1 MFKFSDINHL
11 NSFIGSP
18 EMFRHSV
25 HATETADGL
34 GKPVTLS
41 HFEISRA
48 DKHLYNCANGET
60 GVVRHKYITAH
71 FYHNYIHNSIFG
83 VCTFINSEFYHTLLD
98 RLYFADCTFD
108 GCSFS
113 DIRAESIIFVR
124 CTFVNCTFA
133 NADMPFTKFRRCE
146 FKEIDVYRSN
156 FFDTEFYLCDFKTP
170 LRYGPDSIGLRL
182 TCPEQG
188 SFTAYKKV
196 YYDGVP
202 VIVELRVPA
211 NAKRSSATS
220 NKCRCSKAKVISF
233 TTLDGEPIDVTQITN
248 YAARPQIIYEIGKV
262 VKPDRFDPC
271 RWNEC
276 SHGIHFFINRQE
288 AVTY

>member
-1 MFKFSDINHL
+1 MFNFSDINHL
-11 NSFIGSP
+11 DSFIGSP

-25 HATETADGL
+25 YATETADGL

-41 HFEISRA
+41 HVDIHGTNPR
-48 DKHLYNCANGET
+48 GET
-60 GVVRHKYITAH
+60 GDVRHKYITAR
-71 FYHNYIHNSIFG
+71 FCHNYIHNSIFD
-83 VCTFINSEFYHTLLD
+83 VYTFINSEFYCTLLD
-98 RLYFADCTFD
+98 HLDFNNCTFD
-108 GCSFS
+108 GCLFS
-113 DIRAESIIFVR
+113 NIRAESIMFVR
-124 CTFVNCTFA
+124 CTFVNCVFA
-133 NADMPFTKFRRCE
+133 NADMPFTKFRECE
-146 FKEIDVYRSN
+146 FKEIDVYSSN
-156 FFDTEFYLCDFKTP
+156 FFDTEFHLCDFKTP

-182 TCPEQG
+182 ACPEQG

-196 YYDGVP
+196 YS

-233 TTLDGEPIDVTQITN
+233 TTLDGKPIDVTRITN
-248 YAARPQIIYEIGKV
+248 YTARQQTIYEIGKV
-262 VKPDRFDPC
+262 VKPDSFDPC

-276 SHGIHFFINRQE
+276 SNGIHFFINRQD